1 MHFPNH
7 QEKDASLALAETA
20 LTELQV
26 AWEFLKV

>member
-1 MHFPNH
+1 MHLPNH

-26 AWEFLKV
+26 AWEFLEV